1 MSVVINTI
9 TKLAFTFGNIGLI
22 QRILKNLMR
31 NAIRFTPKGGSMT
44 LSIRE
49 RFESIAVAVTDPGA
63 EIAYNDIFKNIR
75 PILLSCIRRRG
86 EVGFVWARAR
96 NC

>member
-9 TKLAFTFGNIGLI
+9 TKSAFTFGNIGLI

-31 NAIRFTPKGGSMT
+31 NAIRFTPKGGSVT

-49 RFESIAVAVTDPGA
+49 RFESIAVTVTDPGA
-63 EIAYNDIFKNIR
+63 EIAYNDIFQEY
-75 PILLSCIRRRG
+75 STDS
-86 EVGFVWARAR
+86 FVLYPAKKRSR
-96 NC
+96 FRLG